1 MGKDFVKKVE
11 KHTYI
16 GTKKVEAFPCQ
27 VWKDIEGHKLVDDGY
42 RVIYE
47 DGYLS
52 WSPKDVFEKAYKKA
66 DTYIDRMEIEYAELN
81 DRRAKLAKFLECRDL
96 DDSER
101 SLLTDQLV
109 AMNEYSLI
117 LMRRIDYAKLKEAN
131 VMPSSDGPLRE
142 G

>member
-1 MGKDFVKKVE
+1 MEKDIKEVKMHK
-11 KHTYI
+11 YI
-16 GTKKVEAFPCQ
+16 GTKVVKAYPCPA
-27 VWKDIEGHKLVDDGY
+27 WKNAGGHKVGDEGY
-42 RVIYE
+42 KVIYE
-47 DGYLS
+47 DGYVS

-66 DTYIDRMEIEYAELN
+66 DTYIDRMGIEYTELN